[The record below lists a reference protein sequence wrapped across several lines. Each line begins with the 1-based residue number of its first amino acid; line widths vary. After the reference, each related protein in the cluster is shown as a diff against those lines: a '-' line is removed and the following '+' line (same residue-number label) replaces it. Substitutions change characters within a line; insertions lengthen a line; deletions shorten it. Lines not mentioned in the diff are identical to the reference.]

1 MSGLSNLY
9 AAAAHGVQQHVS
21 AFVRSDSDND
31 EDEDEHHVHDNILH
45 NTGNNNNGKKGNYTR
60 HDRRNEQTGDRFK
73 YNVPY
78 HTNTLPTLSSKIVI
92 ADDVFFVLRIAMHRA
107 LNMHSTQ
114 ITSAVMMAVNEVI
127 HHDLVDYITLHIN
140 Q

>member
-1 MSGLSNLY
+1 MHNS
-9 AAAAHGVQQHVS
+9 HH
-21 AFVRSDSDND
+21 DS
-31 EDEDEHHVHDNILH
+31 
-45 NTGNNNNGKKGNYTR
+45 NGKGTSRVDY
-60 HDRRNEQTGDRFK
+60 RRNEHAGDRSK

-78 HTNTLPTLSSKIVI
+78 DTSMLPTLSNKIVI

-127 HHDLVDYITLHIN
+127 HHDLAEYITLHIN
-140 Q
+140 E